1 MHIKILKTSKKALLA
16 LFAFCSVFFAYTEQY
31 KISETHYD
39 IQGIT
44 REYPL
49 KTKVEVDYH
58 KIFENE
64 EELLGYIKDLKQ
76 RLENTRAFEE
86 INIDFS
92 VLEATEEGI
101 YPVKVFIKTKDAKHL
116 LALPYPKFDSNSG
129 FLFKLKAKDTNFL
142 GSLEEMAGELNFQI
156 ESDKDPWEY
165 TTGLA
170 FSFETPFKAGPFK
183 EVLTN
188 DHSFSYTI
196 GKNTPEWNFKVG
208 LTSELPFEKY
218 SIKFDFVQSFI
229 RDLDYE
235 IADINGKAKYYG
247 DGTYFTEDAKI
258 SVPLIIQ
265 DIENWGKLYYT
276 PYTQMVYYW
285 DFDGIHKD
293 NTDLQSPKIVIGQTI
308 STSRINW
315 EGNFRKGASINVNQT
330 FSYNIYRGKFI
341 PGIEAEFQGFTH
353 SKYIGLNADFLAF
366 AYLNDTKKIG
376 SRLRGIKDDLYFAEE
391 TGMSDTKASDVNGGI
406 VLNIDF
412 PIHIIT
418 TNWSKVPLIKK
429 IGFFDKYFNFELQI
443 SPFIDIALVHNKVN
457 NRSLH
462 YKDGFYTAGLEI
474 LVFPLKWK
482 GLVVRASFGV
492 DLGRTI
498 PGFKGKLD
506 QHWRDDVSKYEL
518 TIGLGLH
525 Y

>member
-1 MHIKILKTSKKALLA
+1 
-16 LFAFCSVFFAYTEQY
+16 
-31 KISETHYD
+31 
-39 IQGIT
+39 
-44 REYPL
+44 
-49 KTKVEVDYH
+49 
-58 KIFENE
+58 
-64 EELLGYIKDLKQ
+64 
-76 RLENTRAFEE
+76 
-86 INIDFS
+86 
-92 VLEATEEGI
+92 
-101 YPVKVFIKTKDAKHL
+101 
-116 LALPYPKFDSNSG
+116 
-129 FLFKLKAKDTNFL
+129 
-142 GSLEEMAGELNFQI
+142 
-156 ESDKDPWEY
+156 
-165 TTGLA
+165 
-170 FSFETPFKAGPFK
+170 
-183 EVLTN
+183 
-188 DHSFSYTI
+188 
-196 GKNTPEWNFKVG
+196 
-208 LTSELPFEKY
+208 
-218 SIKFDFVQSFI
+218 
-229 RDLDYE
+229 
-235 IADINGKAKYYG
+235 
-247 DGTYFTEDAKI
+247 
-258 SVPLIIQ
+258 
-265 DIENWGKLYYT
+265 
-276 PYTQMVYYW
+276 MVYYW

-293 NTDLQSPKIVIGQTI
+293 NTDLQSSKIVIGQTI

-429 IGFFDKYFNFELQI
+429 IGFFDKYLNFELQL

-462 YKDGFYTAGLEI
+462 YKDGFYTAGLEV

-492 DLGRTI
+492 DLGRPI

>member
-31 KISETHYD
+31 QISETHYD

-218 SIKFDFVQSFI
+218 SIKFDFFQSFI

-235 IADINGKAKYYG
+235 VADINGKAKYYG
-247 DGTYFTEDAKI
+247 DGTYFTEDARETIKENGNI
-258 SVPLIIQ
+258 LYHITESLNVP
-265 DIENWGKLYYT
+265 DIL
-276 PYTQMVYYW
+276 
-285 DFDGIHKD
+285 
-293 NTDLQSPKIVIGQTI
+293 
-308 STSRINW
+308 
-315 EGNFRKGASINVNQT
+315 RKGLRPKTGKRKYQGGYRYFPERLYLIGNNPNIVENIDSVIIDKQFEKRGIQYSILKIDLGEHNV
-330 FSYNIYRGKFI
+330 SLWYDDAAVGKYNVYT
-341 PGIEAEFQGFTH
+341 IEAIPP
-353 SKYIGLNADFLAF
+353 SLI
-366 AYLNDTKKIG
+366 
-376 SRLRGIKDDLYFAEE
+376 S
-391 TGMSDTKASDVNGGI
+391 
-406 VLNIDF
+406 
-412 PIHIIT
+412 IT
-418 TNWSKVPLIKK
+418 TL
-429 IGFFDKYFNFELQI
+429 D
-443 SPFIDIALVHNKVN
+443 
-457 NRSLH
+457 
-462 YKDGFYTAGLEI
+462 EI
-474 LVFPLKWK
+474 QKSI
-482 GLVVRASFGV
+482 RNE
-492 DLGRTI
+492 R
-498 PGFKGKLD
+498 
-506 QHWRDDVSKYEL
+506 Q
-518 TIGLGLH
+518 
-525 Y
+525 